1 MRKLVYFTV
10 GFCASCAVCAYL
22 YPPALLTIGVIL
34 LILAALLFVLHKLQV
49 KVRRLSAV
57 ILGAAMAFL
66 WFFFYD
72 HTVLTPARAAD
83 SKVLHFEIVA
93 TDYGYETD
101 HGTAFEG
108 VITHNGRTYRVQT
121 YLDETYVIEPGTV
134 VSGPFYL
141 RFTANGGD
149 REPTS
154 HRGSGMFLI
163 LYQEAQVQISHNEDV
178 PFYCY
183 PAIWRRMLRDTLTA
197 AFPADAAGFACA
209 LLLGDREGLSY
220 KTESDLAVSGI
231 LHIIAVSG
239 LHVTILFG
247 LFHTL
252 ALKNRFLTFL
262 FAVPVLVLFA
272 AVVGFTPSVTRACIM
287 MILMILADLVNK
299 EYDPPTELAFSVL
312 VMLVC
317 NPMTVIS
324 VSFQLSVGCVTG
336 ILMFSEKIR
345 RWMLSPGRLGEAKG
359 KSVVARLKRWFTS
372 SISVSLSAMVFT
384 TPLVAYYFGM
394 VSLVGV
400 LTNLLTLWVISF
412 IFYLTV
418 GCAAIGLISMPLASV
433 LGWVAAWPI
442 RYVLGVAGILAD
454 FPLASVYTSS
464 PYIVIWLVGCY
475 VLLAIYVFTRHKHA
489 LAFACGV
496 VITLTLAL
504 TVSWTEPLLHE
515 CCVTMVDVGQGQSVI
530 LQSNGKTY
538 IVDCGGNSGEYA
550 ADQTASYLL
559 GHGISRV
566 DGIILTHYD
575 EDHCGG
581 IPYLLD
587 RIDADQ
593 LFVPKTEG
601 WESQLSLL
609 VQGMDMPVKLVE
621 EDILLAYG
629 TTEITLIAPDTYIS
643 DNDSSICVLFQT
655 ENCDILI
662 TGDRGE
668 LGEMLL
674 LYDHELPK
682 LELLIAGHHGSS
694 SSTGEELLAATD
706 PETVFISV
714 DENNRYGHP
723 SDKLL
728 ARLEKIGCRVY
739 RTDLH
744 GTLIFWR

>member
-1 MRKLVYFTV
+1 MRKLVYSTV
-10 GFCASCAVCAYL
+10 GFCAACAVCAYL
-22 YPPALLTIGVIL
+22 YPPALLTTGTIL

-83 SKVLHFEIVA
+83 SKVLPFEIVA

-108 VITHNGRTYRVQT
+108 VISQNGRIYRVQT
-121 YLDETYVIEPGTV
+121 YLDEIQVIEPGTV
-134 VSGPFYL
+134 ISGRFYM
-141 RFTANGGD
+141 RFTANGGS

-154 HRGSGMFLI
+154 HRGSGIFLI
-163 LYQEAQVQISHNEDV
+163 LYQETDVQVSHDDHL

-183 PAIWRRMLRDTLTA
+183 PAIWRRTLRDTLMDT
-197 AFPADAAGFACA
+197 FPADAGGFACA
-209 LLLGDREGLSY
+209 LLLGDRDGLSY
-220 KTESDLAVSGI
+220 EVESDLAVSGI

-287 MILMILADLVNK
+287 TILMILADLVNK
-299 EYDPPTELAFSVL
+299 EYDPPTELAFAVF
-312 VMLVC
+312 VMLVG

-324 VSFQLSVGCVTG
+324 VSFQLSVGCVVG

-345 RWMLSPGRLGEAKG
+345 KWMSAPGRLGEAKG
-359 KSVVARLKRWFTS
+359 KGIIARLKRWFTS
-372 SISVSLSAMVFT
+372 SVSVSLSAMVFT
-384 TPLVAYYFGM
+384 TPLVACYFGM

-400 LTNLLTLWVISF
+400 LTNLLTLWIISF
-412 IFYLTV
+412 IFYMSA
-418 GCAAIGLISMPLASV
+418 GCAILGLFDLPIASAM
-433 LGWVAAWPI
+433 GWITAWPI
-442 RYVLGVAGILAD
+442 RYVLSIAGILAD
-454 FPLASVYTSS
+454 FPLAAAYTSS
-464 PYIVIWLVGCY
+464 PYIVIWLIGCY
-475 VLLAIYVFTRHKHA
+475 VLLGIYIFTKHKHA
-489 LAFACGV
+489 IAFTCGV
-496 VITLTLAL
+496 VITLTLAMAA
-504 TVSWTEPLLHE
+504 SWTEPLLHE
-515 CCVTMVDVGQGQSVI
+515 CCVTVVDVGQGQSVI
-530 LQSNGKTY
+530 LQSGGRTY

-581 IPYLLD
+581 IPYLLT
-587 RIDADQ
+587 RINVDQ
-593 LFVPKTEG
+593 LFLPKTEG
-601 WESQLSLL
+601 WEEQIPLL
-609 VQGMDMPVKLVE
+609 TQGIDIPVKPVE
-621 EDILLAYG
+621 DDLLLTYG
-629 TTEITLIAPDTYIS
+629 TTGITLIAPDTYIS

-655 ENCDILI
+655 ENCDILV

-674 LYDHELPK
+674 MHDYELPK

-694 SSTGEELLAATD
+694 TSTGEELLTATD

-728 ARLEKIGCRVY
+728 ARLEKHGCRVY

>member
-10 GFCASCAVCAYL
+10 GFCAACAVCAYL
-22 YPPALLTIGVIL
+22 YPPALLTTGTIL

-57 ILGAAMAFL
+57 ILGAAVAFL

-83 SKVLHFEIVA
+83 SKVLPFEIVA

-101 HGTAFEG
+101 YGTAFEG
-108 VITHNGRTYRVQT
+108 VISQNGRIYRVQT
-121 YLDETYVIEPGTV
+121 YLDEIQVIEPGTV
-134 VSGPFYL
+134 ISGRFYT
-141 RFTANGGD
+141 RFTANGGN

-154 HRGSGMFLI
+154 HRGSGIFLI
-163 LYQEAQVQISHNEDV
+163 LYQETDVQVSHDDHI

-183 PAIWRRMLRDTLTA
+183 PAIWRRTLRDTLMDT
-197 AFPADAAGFACA
+197 FPADAGGFACA
-209 LLLGDREGLSY
+209 LLLGDRDGLSY
-220 KTESDLAVSGI
+220 EVESDLAVSGI

-287 MILMILADLVNK
+287 TILMILADLVNK
-299 EYDPPTELAFSVL
+299 EYDPPTELAFAVL
-312 VMLVC
+312 MMLAG

-324 VSFQLSVGCVTG
+324 VSFQLSVGCVVG

-345 RWMLSPGRLGEAKG
+345 KWMSAPGRLGKAKG
-359 KSVVARLKRWFTS
+359 KGINARLKRWFTS
-372 SISVSLSAMVFT
+372 SVSVSLSAMVFT

-400 LTNLLTLWVISF
+400 LTNLLTLWIISF
-412 IFYLTV
+412 IFYMSA
-418 GCAAIGLISMPLASV
+418 GCAILGLFDLPIASAMV
-433 LGWVAAWPI
+433 WITAWPI
-442 RYVLGVAGILAD
+442 RYVLSIAGILAD
-454 FPLASVYTSS
+454 FPLAAAYTSS
-464 PYIVIWLVGCY
+464 PYIVIWLIGCY
-475 VLLAIYVFTRHKHA
+475 VLLGIYIFTKHKHA
-489 LAFACGV
+489 IAFTCGV
-496 VITLTLAL
+496 VITLTLAMAA
-504 TVSWTEPLLHE
+504 SWTEPLLHE
-515 CCVTMVDVGQGQSVI
+515 CCVTVVDVGQGQSVI
-530 LQSNGKTY
+530 LQSGGRTY

-581 IPYLLD
+581 IPYLLT
-587 RIDADQ
+587 RINVDQ
-593 LFVPKTEG
+593 LFLPKTEG
-601 WESQLSLL
+601 WEEQIPLL
-609 VQGMDMPVKLVE
+609 TQGIDIPVKPVE
-621 EDILLAYG
+621 EDLLLTYG
-629 TTEITLIAPDTYIS
+629 TTGITLIAPDTYIS

-655 ENCDILI
+655 ENCDILV

-674 LYDHELPK
+674 MHDHELPK

-694 SSTGEELLAATD
+694 TSTGEELLAATD

-728 ARLEKIGCRVY
+728 ARLEKHGCRVY